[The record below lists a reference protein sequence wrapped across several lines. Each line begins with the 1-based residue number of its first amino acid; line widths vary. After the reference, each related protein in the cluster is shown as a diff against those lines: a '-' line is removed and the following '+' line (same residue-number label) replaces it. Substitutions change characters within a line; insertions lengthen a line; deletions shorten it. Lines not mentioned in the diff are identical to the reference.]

1 MKYSFFLPLAF
12 SLGLSA
18 CSAGNVSSAA
28 HVHGPKAPRT
38 KQARYDPNAAYG
50 SARAVWTPPTYNRAG
65 TIVRPDD
72 PRTTQGREDYE
83 HASWATGA
91 QGGDANAPPGTF

>member
-1 MKYSFFLPLAF
+1 MKHFILPLV
-12 SLGLSA
+12 LSPWLAA

-28 HVHGPKAPRT
+28 HVHGPKAPPTRH
-38 KQARYDPNAAYG
+38 ARYDPHAAYG
-50 SARAVWTPPTYNRAG
+50 STRVIWTPPTYDRAS

-72 PRTTQGREDYE
+72 PRAMLGREDYE

-91 QGGDANAPPGTF
+91 QGGDKNAPPGTF

>member
-1 MKYSFFLPLAF
+1 MKYLFVLSLTL

-18 CSAGNVSSAA
+18 CSSGNVSSAA
-28 HVHGPKAPRT
+28 HVRGPKAPPT

-50 SARAVWTPPTYNRAG
+50 SARAVWTPPVYNRAG
-65 TIVRPDD
+65 TVVRPDD

-83 HASWATGA
+83 HAAWATDA
-91 QGGDANAPPGTF
+91 KGGSANVPPGTF